1 MKTRQLFLHRWC
13 QIALVLACGC
23 ITAQGQA
30 MSFEVHIPYLVMSGG
45 VTGTEARMLEAT
57 LKDNPGITTII
68 LKDSH
73 GGFAPA
79 GYDVGEMIRARGLNT
94 ALSGY
99 CLSSCSRMFLG
110 GNQRQYSDDQ
120 PLQITTV
127 GFHGNYSDQG
137 QLLPSSTVI
146 LKPWI
151 AKYSDGKANPA
162 LVDQWIHIQTNHG
175 MAFFYHK
182 DAKVNF
188 DSPDRVLLCLGTEDR
203 HARAQQCQKPHLG
216 NALDNGI
223 VTTWD
228 ILRVRDVINPPS
240 NAK

>member
-1 MKTRQLFLHRWC
+1 MCTNRCFKTLLLLGC
-13 QIALVLACGC
+13 CG
-23 ITAQGQA
+23 ITVTAQA
-30 MSFEVHIPYLVMSGG
+30 MTFEVHVPYLVMSGS
-45 VTGTEARMLEAT
+45 VTGNETRILEAT

-73 GGFAPA
+73 GGFAPT
-79 GYDVGEMIRARGLNT
+79 GYDVGQMIRERGLNT

-120 PLQITTV
+120 ALEITTV

-137 QLLPSSTVI
+137 ELLPSSTAM

-151 AKYSDGKANPA
+151 AKYSDGKANPV
-162 LVDQWIHIQTNHG
+162 LVDQWVHIQTKHG

-182 DAKVNF
+182 DAKVKF
-188 DSPDRVLLCLGTEDR
+188 DSPEKVLLCLGTEDR
-203 HARAQQCQKPHLG
+203 HARADQCQKPHLG
-216 NALDNGI
+216 DALDNGI
-223 VTTWD
+223 VTSWQ
-228 ILRVRDVINPPS
+228 ILKVRDVINATTT
-240 NAK
+240 AK

>member
-1 MKTRQLFLHRWC
+1 MFNKAWCKTILLLGGC
-13 QIALVLACGC
+13 SIAVMA
-23 ITAQGQA
+23 QA
-30 MSFEVHIPYLVMSGG
+30 MDFAVHVPYLVMSGG
-45 VTGTEARMLEAT
+45 VVGNEARILAAA

-73 GGFAPA
+73 GGFAPT
-79 GYDVGEMIRARGLNT
+79 GYDVGQMIRERGLNT

-120 PLQITTV
+120 PLEMTTV

-137 QLLPSSTVI
+137 QLLPSSTAI

-151 AKYSDGKANPA
+151 DKYSDGKANPA
-162 LVDQWIHIQTNHG
+162 LVDQWVHIQTNHG

-182 DAKVNF
+182 DAQVKF
-188 DSPDRVLLCLGTEDR
+188 DSPEKVLLCLGTEDR
-203 HARAQQCQKPHLG
+203 HARAEQCQKPHLG

-228 ILRVRDVINPPS
+228 ILKVRDVINAPTTG
-240 NAK
+240 K